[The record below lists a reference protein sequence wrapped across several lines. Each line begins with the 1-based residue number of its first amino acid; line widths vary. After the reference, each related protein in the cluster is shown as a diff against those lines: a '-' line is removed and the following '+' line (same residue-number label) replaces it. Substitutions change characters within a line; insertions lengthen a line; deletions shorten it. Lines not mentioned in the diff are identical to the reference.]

1 MMLTLNFMLT
11 IINVGKLTPW
21 KVSNGAPKSNVIITR
36 DSNLNDPLLND
47 HKLA

>member
-1 MMLTLNFMLT
+1 MLTLNFMLT

-21 KVSNGAPKSNVIITR
+21 KVTNGALKSNVMIRR
-36 DSNLNDPLLND
+36 DNNLNYPLLND